1 MMHEGTRHINVVD
14 CVIANAISP
23 GPGISQGLN
32 GKDAED
38 ISNLY
43 IEVKILF
50 KLLSQDV
57 EDIKCG

>member
-1 MMHEGTRHINVVD
+1 MHEGTRHINMVD
-14 CVIANAISP
+14 TVIANAISP
-23 GPGISQGLN
+23 GPGIFQGLN

-50 KLLSQDV
+50 KLLFQDV